1 MNYKD
6 SVIKAISYIENH
18 LTDESLSAKVSE
30 AAGYSP
36 YHFHRIFLSVTRCSV
51 SEYIRKRRLTHA
63 AYDLFHTNQRII
75 DIAIHYRFE
84 SQESFARAFRKMFSI
99 SPGQFRKQ
107 RDMKDTL
114 FRAMEKLPLDEVG
127 LQHLHKGFSLMP
139 AFVCLDNLHLVGMS
153 IPGVNSDEVGMLWR
167 SFRHRVYEIK
177 RKPDTEDIFYAVI
190 ELTGEQ
196 WEVTYT
202 ACVEATS
209 EENTVLLGMVAK
221 LLPAATYAVFT
232 HKGTLARLNDT
243 FQYIY
248 ETWLPQ
254 SGSVRTN
261 APEFARYDQRYL
273 GPTNEDSVLDIYIP
287 VSSPS

>member
-63 AYDLFHTNQRII
+63 AYDLFHTRQRII
-75 DIAIHYRFE
+75 DIAIQYRFE

-114 FRAMEKLPLDEVG
+114 FRAMEKLPLDGAG
-127 LQHLHKGFSLMP
+127 LQHLHTGISLVP

-167 SFRHRVYEIK
+167 SFRQRVFEIT
-177 RKPDTEDIFYAVI
+177 RKPDTEDLFYAVI

-202 ACVEATS
+202 ACVEAAS
-209 EENTVLLGMVAK
+209 EESTVPLGMAAK

-287 VSSPS
+287 VSPPA

>member
-1 MNYKD
+1 M
-6 SVIKAISYIENH
+6 
-18 LTDESLSAKVSE
+18 TDESLSAKVSE

-63 AYDLFHTNQRII
+63 AYDLFHTRQRII
-75 DIAIHYRFE
+75 DIAIQYRFE

-114 FRAMEKLPLDEVG
+114 FRAMEKLPLDEAG
-127 LQHLHKGFSLMP
+127 LQHLNTGISLVP

-167 SFRHRVYEIK
+167 SFRQRVFEIT
-177 RKPDTEDIFYAVI
+177 RKPDTEDLFYAVI

-202 ACVEATS
+202 ACVEAAS
-209 EENTVLLGMVAK
+209 EESTVPLGMAAK

-287 VSSPS
+287 VSPPA

>member
-18 LTDESLSAKVSE
+18 LTDESLNAKVSE

-63 AYDLFHTNQRII
+63 AYDLFHTRQKII
-75 DIAIHYRFE
+75 DIAIQYRFE

-127 LQHLHKGFSLMP
+127 LQHLHTGISLVP

-167 SFRHRVYEIK
+167 SFRQRVFEIT
-177 RKPDTEDIFYAVI
+177 RKPDTEDLFYAVI
-190 ELTGEQ
+190 GLTGEQ

-202 ACVEATS
+202 ACVEAAS
-209 EENTVLLGMVAK
+209 EESTVPLGMAAK

-273 GPTNEDSVLDIYIP
+273 GPTSEDSVLDIYIP
-287 VSSPS
+287 VSPPA